1 MHSPMSEAA
10 QFDASRVDTLGMA
23 RLEPSRP
30 AQGAFGSGQWDIL
43 ERIARGASLS
53 ELLHSIVG
61 LVEHQADGM
70 LCTILLFDPAT
81 NQLRHG
87 AARRFSPDLCAYID
101 GLHIGPECGSCGSA
115 AFHQKPVIVTDIAT
129 HPSWGRFKER
139 FLAKGLRAC
148 WSTPI
153 LSPARELLGTLAMY
167 FVDPRGPTA
176 EECAWADAATH
187 LASIALTRARAELE
201 NERLLHALEARV
213 DELTLLHKSTRLLQE
228 NDVPI
233 AAQLDALVRMIP
245 SGWRF
250 PDECRA
256 RIAWGAVEVQ
266 TPGFADTAW
275 KQVAHAPAGAQ
286 GVKIE
291 VVYLREVP
299 AGSEGPFEREE
310 QTLLESLADVLG
322 AHLEKHQTK
331 TALEASLAELRDKNQ
346 RLELQVS
353 RMPLGYV
360 VWDDRGTIVEWNGAA
375 ERIFGWAAADMVGKR
390 SSQLLICSR
399 ETREADAIAQE
410 LIASQSGAAG
420 GTHEHTHKD
429 GARVVCEWLHAPLR
443 DGTGQVVGYLSM
455 AHDVTARTRADDER
469 ARLEAQLRKG
479 QQIQSLGTLAGGIAH
494 DFNNILTA
502 ISGHTHLGLNDIEE
516 ERSPYDSLLAI
527 QEASTRAVELVRRIL
542 MFSRCQ
548 QPERKVCSLVPI
560 IEEAAQLLRAKLPPG
575 VSLVTQLPTAGP
587 LVFAD
592 PGQLHTIVV
601 NLATNAQQA
610 IAESGSIV
618 VAVDS
623 LPSTHEEVAAAADAR
638 FERYVRLSVSDTG
651 TGMDEATLDRIFEPF
666 FTTKPTGQGN
676 GLGLSVVHGI
686 VKGHEGAIT
695 VHSKPGKGSLFQ
707 IYLPESQHAL
717 PRPSHSPQERS
728 PVTARRVMYVD
739 DEEPLVMLAT
749 RWLGRIGYEVTG
761 FSDSTRALEAFRA
774 RPFDF
779 DAVISDFSMPG
790 LSGLDLV
797 REILAVRKDVL
808 VVMSS
813 GYLRMEDQRR
823 ATELGAVEV
832 VLKPQSMAE
841 FGRILHRI
849 LEQRQGT
856 AVECTDP
863 SEPAI

>member
-1 MHSPMSEAA
+1 MSEAA
-10 QFDASRVDTLGMA
+10 QFDASSIDTLGMA

-30 AQGAFGSGQWDIL
+30 APGAFGSGQWEIL

-61 LVEHQADGM
+61 LVEHQAEAM
-70 LCTILLFDPAT
+70 LCTVLIFDPAT

-101 GLHIGPECGSCGSA
+101 GLIIGPECGSCGSA

-129 HPSWGRFKER
+129 HASWGRFRER

-167 FVDPRGPTA
+167 FVEPRGPTA
-176 EECAWADAATH
+176 EECAWGDAATH
-187 LASIALTRARAELE
+187 LASIALTRARAERE
-201 NERLLHALEARV
+201 NERLLHALEGRV

-228 NDVPI
+228 NHVPI
-233 AAQLDALVRMIP
+233 AAQLDALVKMIP

-256 RIAWGAVEVQ
+256 RITWDGVQVQ

-286 GVKIE
+286 GVRIE

-299 AGSEGPFEREE
+299 AGPEGPFEREE

-322 AHLEKHQTK
+322 ARLEKHQAE
-331 TALEASLAELRDKNQ
+331 TALEASLSELRDKNQ

-360 VWDDRGTIVEWNGAA
+360 VWDHRATIVEWNGAA
-375 ERIFGWAAADMVGKR
+375 ERIFGWTAAEMVGKR
-390 SSQLLICSR
+390 SSQLLLCSR
-399 ETREADAIAQE
+399 ETREADPIGQE
-410 LIASQSGAAG
+410 LMASQSGGGGG
-420 GTHEHTHKD
+420 GTHEHTRKN

-469 ARLEAQLRKG
+469 ARLEAQLRQG

-548 QPERKVCSLVPI
+548 QPERKVCSIVPI
-560 IEEAAQLLRAKLPPG
+560 IEEAAQLLQAKLPSR
-575 VSLVTQLPTAGP
+575 VSLVTQLPAEGP

-592 PGQLHTIVV
+592 PGQLHTVIV

-610 IAESGSIV
+610 IGESGSIV

-623 LPSTHEEVAAAADAR
+623 LPSTHEEVAAATDAR

-651 TGMDEATLDRIFEPF
+651 SGMDDATMQRIFEPF

-686 VKGHEGAIT
+686 VKGHEGSIA
-695 VHSKPGKGSLFQ
+695 VHSKPGQGSLFQ
-707 IYLPESQHAL
+707 IYLPESPSAL
-717 PRPSHSPQERS
+717 PHPSHSPQERAS
-728 PVTARRVMYVD
+728 VTARRVMYVD
-739 DEEPLVMLAT
+739 DEEPLVVLAT

-849 LEQRQGT
+849 LEPRQDTGLDF
-856 AVECTDP
+856 TDP
-863 SEPAI
+863 AKPAI